1 MRWKLITLKRE
12 RGVMVIENLTYMVVF
27 GLSWLMLLTIVGV
40 SL

>member
-12 RGVMVIENLTYMVVF
+12 RGVMMIENLTYMVVF

>member
-12 RGVMVIENLTYMVVF
+12 RGVMMIENLTYMFVF

>member
-1 MRWKLITLKRE
+1 MRWRLITLKRE
-12 RGVMVIENLTYMVVF
+12 RGVMMIENLTYMVVF